1 MKSTKKNTVTIN
13 LNELDYTELKELRE
27 IVARHMRIEQI
38 TAVQKE
44 MAKREK

>member
-1 MKSTKKNTVTIN
+1 MTNTNENTVTIN

-27 IVARHMRIEQI
+27 IVIKHMHIEQI
-38 TAVQKE
+38 TAVQRE